1 MDPSSLKPALQEVRR
16 SLELLYGAR
25 LVRVVLFGSR
35 ARGSGAAHSDV
46 DILIVEKDPFTQT
59 RSRWKEISQLW
70 DIVANFRIP
79 VDILLYSQDEIEKWR
94 NIKQH
99 VISTALSEGV
109 LLYERN

>member
-1 MDPSSLKPALQEVRR
+1 MREINEKVLKEMVEAIVHEV
-16 SLELLYGAR
+16 SPEKIIM
-25 LVRVVLFGSR
+25 FGSR